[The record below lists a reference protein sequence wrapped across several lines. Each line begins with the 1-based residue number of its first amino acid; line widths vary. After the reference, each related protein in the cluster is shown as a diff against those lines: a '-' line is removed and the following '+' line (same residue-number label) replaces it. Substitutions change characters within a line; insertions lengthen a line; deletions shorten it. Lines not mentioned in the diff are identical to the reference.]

1 MVYVVLVAG
10 VTLRL
15 PGPAAPKDWTT
26 PSDHLTVKGGAPVR
40 SNETVAAS
48 PAQTV
53 PPPATVAEGGRET
66 GIAREA
72 LALHVPAVATT
83 ATVTGSVEP
92 VNVMALVPWP
102 DWIEPFVTVQA

>member
-15 PGPAAPKDWTT
+15 PGPAAPTAWTT

-40 SNETVAAS
+40 SNETVAGS

-66 GIAREA
+66 GRSREA
-72 LALHVPAVATT
+72 VVLHEPIVAMTE
-83 ATVTGSVEP
+83 TVTG
-92 VNVMALVPWP
+92 LVVPTKDKTFVP
-102 DWIEPFVTVQA
+102 CPETIDPFVTVQL